1 MKGRL
6 RFREVAVLNMLY
18 TNNDLGRFAKD
29 PAVIELDGYYYMYH
43 SIMIDKTLGI
53 GVARSDDG
61 DSFELIARFPL
72 TQECEKNG
80 VGAPGA
86 IVING
91 TVTCSTRPTATAS
104 STLSVTRRHVTA

>member
-1 MKGRL
+1 
-6 RFREVAVLNMLY
+6 MLY

-61 DSFELIARFPL
+61 DSFELIAGFPL

-86 IVING
+86 ALYSVLRYA
-91 TVTCSTRPTATAS
+91 STAASRSALPEAYSVTAS
-104 STLSVTRRHVTA
+104 VSSSVTS